1 MNMQI
6 VKDKRNTIWILSL
19 FAVAFMIIDL
29 VIGNVGNE
37 DFVNDFYKS
46 LEGHLTFYSICIAL
60 ITIQLILAIKI
71 FNKFNIFFLKTAFY
85 SRFKLIN
92 IAFTVVISSS
102 IIGILFEVIFNNQ
115 YHTDLLTFITFLS
128 YIQVIFYMSFLSIK
142 YFRWLRMN
150 PTINIVFYF
159 LWTLA
164 IAVSFTFQLVLNEYV
179 LINKPDLIAGTS
191 VTEWPNF
198 DDGRVENIIGTQLYL
213 TSDLISYSL
222 LWISITYLVDG
233 LF

>member
-1 MNMQI
+1 MDFI
-6 VKDKRNTIWILSL
+6 SI
-19 FAVAFMIIDL
+19 AVAFMIIDL

-37 DFVNDFYKS
+37 DFVNDFYNS

-85 SRFKLIN
+85 SRFQLIN

-179 LINKPDLIAGTS
+179 LINTRFNMVA

-222 LWISITYLVDG
+222 L
-233 LF
+233 